1 VLFLTLH
8 PGNVWDRLIYQ
19 VPILIGAGWGGCWCI
34 FPEIGRLSEGARN
47 APSLRK
53 LDRVSGVAVISII
66 GLYAGPIDVENV
78 AAEVLHHPVEFSPL
92 VSLVSAVVI
101 LIALF
106 SLGIVAIVSKRMLY
120 PVYLRR
126 REWSLR
132 RRIKAASLVL
142 LIAGSW
148 TMILRQFVLAGLVV
162 FLGGALI
169 RVADRV
175 GGNRVASSTGPQRVS
190 LPPTIRLENEKV
202 IFEKRLAI
210 GKKASDM
217 ILGKH
222 GKKILAVCMWGPSA
236 DDTEESVSYLDL
248 VAVVKSGQASIP
260 EKKYVYEGIELAIS
274 YWPEAAFIA
283 RAREIDESWPY
294 YRSRYS
300 NLRVLYEQDGWTRHV
315 RSALVES
322 DKADA
327 TEAIRTAAL
336 DMVRHLGILRDD
348 LRKGDASDIKADC
361 SELASSSLNLLL
373 LLNHRPYPAGD
384 FWKSISEMP
393 SQPADLRRLFDL
405 AHSDAPASQEE
416 IVAATSKLIDEML
429 EMVRLRGIAIEKS
442 DLVV

>member
-1 VLFLTLH
+1 
-8 PGNVWDRLIYQ
+8 
-19 VPILIGAGWGGCWCI
+19 
-34 FPEIGRLSEGARN
+34 
-47 APSLRK
+47 
-53 LDRVSGVAVISII
+53 
-66 GLYAGPIDVENV
+66 
-78 AAEVLHHPVEFSPL
+78 
-92 VSLVSAVVI
+92 
-101 LIALF
+101 
-106 SLGIVAIVSKRMLY
+106 
-120 PVYLRR
+120 
-126 REWSLR
+126 
-132 RRIKAASLVL
+132 
-142 LIAGSW
+142 
-148 TMILRQFVLAGLVV
+148 MILRQFVLAGLVV

-175 GGNRVASSTGPQRVS
+175 GGNRVASSTGPQRV
-190 LPPTIRLENEKV
+190 RLENGKV

-361 SELASSSLNLLL
+361 SELASSSLN
-373 LLNHRPYPAGD
+373 HRPYPAGD